1 MEDSLNGITGE
12 VSLVADMKVARHECA
27 TSLLHVMCALI
38 MLKACKDT
46 GEPAQARSAPG
57 PRALLR
63 WLLQLALVDAA
74 LWALY
79 GALAAG
85 VQPASRRA
93 CNAAYAA
100 WLLALNLLLLLAL
113 AGADALCSAV
123 QHVRSQA
130 CHASMPVLR
139 SQVTCMQLFL
149 HTRACPFLLDM
160 DYLILVQKGSAQRH
174 SWSCADTICEK

>member
-1 MEDSLNGITGE
+1 MQRICANQQQTCS
-12 VSLVADMKVARHECA
+12 AR
-27 TSLLHVMCALI
+27 
-38 MLKACKDT
+38 
-46 GEPAQARSAPG
+46 G

-63 WLLQLALVDAA
+63 WLLRLALVDAA

-79 GALAAG
+79 AALAAG

-113 AGADALCSAV
+113 AGADALCSAL

-130 CHASMPVLR
+130 RHAGLR
-139 SQVTCMQLFL
+139 G
-149 HTRACPFLLDM
+149 HAC
-160 DYLILVQKGSAQRH
+160 S
-174 SWSCADTICEK
+174 

>member
-1 MEDSLNGITGE
+1 MLC
-12 VSLVADMKVARHECA
+12 AR
-27 TSLLHVMCALI
+27 
-38 MLKACKDT
+38 KDT
-46 GEPAQARSAPG
+46 GKLARACPAPG

-63 WLLQLALVDAA
+63 WLLRLALVDAA

-113 AGADALCSAV
+113 AGADALCSAL
-123 QHVRSQA
+123 QHARSQA
-130 CHASMPVLR
+130 CRACMPFSGGMHAAVPAHAGLPVL
-139 SQVTCMQLFL
+139 
-149 HTRACPFLLDM
+149 A
-160 DYLILVQKGSAQRH
+160 
-174 SWSCADTICEK
+174 